1 MNDMTNDIITE
12 SDKILLRTAAKTA
25 LSNAY
30 APYSKFHVGAAV
42 LLTDGTLTT
51 GCNVENA
58 SFGATNCAERTA
70 IFTAVAQ
77 GKIGG
82 QSTEKIKTI
91 KIKAIAVVTNSPTIA
106 TPCGI
111 CRQVIWEFGHDIPVL
126 CISNSG
132 ANSGENTGK
141 EQIFTISQLLPF
153 AFALK

>member
-1 MNDMTNDIITE
+1 MKPDIITEIITE

-82 QSTEKIKTI
+82 QSTGKIKTI
-91 KIKAIAVVTNSPTIA
+91 KIKAIAVITNSPTIA

-111 CRQVIWEFGHDIPVL
+111 CRQVIWEFGQDIPVL
-126 CISNSG
+126 CISN
-132 ANSGENTGK
+132 AGENAEK

>member
-1 MNDMTNDIITE
+1 MTNDIITE
-12 SDKILLRTAAKTA
+12 SDKTLLRTAAKTA

-82 QSTEKIKTI
+82 QNPI
-91 KIKAIAVVTNSPTIA
+91 KIKAIAVITNSPTIA

-126 CISNSG
+126 CISN
-132 ANSGENTGK
+132 AGENSGK